1 MSHPTPASKPPARA
15 HLQAVVG
22 FCIGFFFLCAG
33 TPGTRSI
40 GPKAISPKRVELAY
54 KKVGPLAAVYVGA
67 VKLNFAVRVPIA
79 KHFLKL
85 QSVFRISQNWGL
97 YGSGPN
103 VVRQI
108 QIDVDGEPVYR
119 TNDPDL
125 RWHAPQ
131 LTHRKIRPMPDTM
144 SAKADAYNWTGFQR
158 WVLEEVQQD
167 FPEAQQV
174 DIYAIWTSRKPGAE
188 SYIHHGRHAEAPEWV
203 WHMVDKGGA
212 VGDVVSKEP
221 PE

>member
-1 MSHPTPASKPPARA
+1 MSEPSIENPPAFKA
-15 HLQAVVG
+15 HLQAVIG
-22 FCIGFFFLCAG
+22 LCIGFFFLCAG

-40 GPKAISPKRVELAY
+40 GPKALSEKRVDLAY

-79 KHFLKL
+79 KHLLAL
-85 QSVFRISQNWGL
+85 QSLFRISQNWGL

-103 VVRQI
+103 VVRRI
-108 QIDVDGEPVYR
+108 RIDVDQETVYL

-158 WVLEEVQQD
+158 WVLEEIKQD
-167 FPEAQQV
+167 FPNAREV
-174 DIYAIWTSRKPGAE
+174 DILAVWTARKEGAT
-188 SYIHHGRHAEAPEWV
+188 SYIHHGRHAEAPDWT
-203 WHMVDKGGA
+203 WHMVEKDGS
-212 VGDVVSKEP
+212 VGEVVSKKA